1 MPDFRYIARQPT
13 GQQVTGVLT
22 GGSERE
28 VLAALADQTLFP
40 VRVERVRQAASRSWH
55 GHRVRRRHLAVMYGQ
70 LSDLLRSG
78 VPLLRSLEIL
88 ERQSVQPA
96 LAEVLHTVREQVADG
111 KTLADAMGDHP
122 RAFDDLTVSMVR
134 AGQEGGFL
142 EDVLRRVA
150 EFTDHQ
156 EDLKGRVFGA
166 MAYPVFLMV
175 VGFIIVTILIVFF
188 VPRFEPMFERLARR
202 GQLPAVTTSLLA
214 TSSFLQRHGLLIV
227 IGGFLA
233 AWAGRKY
240 LRTDQGRLLADRGK
254 LRLPGAGPIFRT
266 LAIARF
272 CRILGTMLQ
281 NGVPILNSL
290 RIAKDSAGNRVLSE
304 AIGAAAENIS
314 SGQSLAT
321 PLRACGHFPKDVVE
335 MIAVGE
341 ESNNLEEVLLGI
353 AESTERRTTR
363 RLDLLVRL
371 LEPVMLLVMAAI
383 TLFVVSALLLPV
395 FRMSSA
401 LR

>member
-1 MPDFRYIARQPT
+1 MPEFRYTARQLS
-13 GQQVTGVLT
+13 GRQVTGVLT
-22 GGSERE
+22 AGSERD
-28 VLAALADQTLFP
+28 VLATLADQTLFP
-40 VRVERVRQAASRSWH
+40 VRVEPVREAVSRSWL
-55 GHRVRRRHLAVMYGQ
+55 GSRIRRRHLAVMYGQ

-96 LAEVLHTVREQVADG
+96 LGEVLRTVREQVADG
-111 KTLADAMGDHP
+111 KTLADAMAQHP
-122 RAFDDLTVSMVR
+122 RVFDELNVSMVR

-142 EDVLRRVA
+142 EDVLRRIA
-150 EFTDHQ
+150 QFADHQ
-156 EDLKGRVFGA
+156 EDLKGKVVGA

-175 VGFIIVTILIVFF
+175 IGFIIVTVLIIFF
-188 VPRFEPMFERLARR
+188 VPKFEPMFERLARR

-214 TSSFLQRHGLLIV
+214 TSSFLQKQGLLILA
-227 IGGFLA
+227 GAFLA
-233 AWAGRKY
+233 GWAGRTY
-240 LRTDQGRLLADRGK
+240 LQTDRGRLLIDRGK
-254 LRLPGAGPIFRT
+254 LRLPGAGPIFRS

-290 RIAKDSAGNRVLSE
+290 RIAKDSTGNRVLSQ
-304 AIGAAAENIS
+304 AIGEAAENIS

-321 PLRACGHFPKDVVE
+321 PLRASGHFPKDVVE

-371 LEPVMLLVMAAI
+371 LEPVMLLIMAAM
-383 TLFVVSALLLPV
+383 TLFVVAALLLPV

-401 LR
+401 MR

>member
-1 MPDFRYIARQPT
+1 
-13 GQQVTGVLT
+13 
-22 GGSERE
+22 
-28 VLAALADQTLFP
+28 
-40 VRVERVRQAASRSWH
+40 
-55 GHRVRRRHLAVMYGQ
+55 VRRRNLAVMYGQ

-96 LAEVLHTVREQVADG
+96 LAEVLHAVREQVADG
-111 KTLADAMGDHP
+111 KTLADAMREHP

-150 EFTDHQ
+150 QFADHQ
-156 EDLKGRVFGA
+156 EDLKGRVYGA

-175 VGFIIVTILIVFF
+175 VGFIIVSVLIVFF

-214 TSSFLQRHGLLIV
+214 TSSFLQRQGV
-227 IGGFLA
+227 FVLA
-233 AWAGRKY
+233 AAFLGGWAARSY
-240 LRTDQGRLLADRGK
+240 LRTDRGRMLADRAK
-254 LRLPGAGPIFRT
+254 LRLPGAGPIFRS

-304 AIGAAAENIS
+304 SISEAAENIS
-314 SGQSLAT
+314 SGQSLAA

-371 LEPVMLLVMAAI
+371 LEPVMLLVMAGI

>member
-1 MPDFRYIARQPT
+1 MPDFRYTARQPS
-13 GQQVTGVLT
+13 GQLVSGVLT
-22 GGSERE
+22 AGSERD
-28 VLAALADQTLFP
+28 VLASLADQTLFP
-40 VRVERVRQAASRSWH
+40 VRVEPVREAVAHSWF

-88 ERQSVQPA
+88 ERQSAQPA
-96 LAEVLHTVREQVADG
+96 LAEVLHTVREKVADG
-111 KTLADAMGDHP
+111 KTLADAMREHP
-122 RAFDDLTVSMVR
+122 RVFDELTISMVR

-150 EFTDHQ
+150 QFTDHQ

-166 MAYPVFLMV
+166 MAYPIFLMV
-175 VGFIIVTILIVFF
+175 VGFVIVAILIVFF
-188 VPRFEPMFERLARR
+188 VPRFEPMFERLERR

-214 TSSFLQRHGLLIV
+214 TSAFLQRQGLLILAAA
-227 IGGFLA
+227 FLA
-233 AWAGRKY
+233 GWAGRRY
-240 LRTDQGRLLADRGK
+240 LYSDRGRMLADRGK
-254 LRLPGAGPIFRT
+254 LRLPVAGPIFRN

-304 AIGAAAENIS
+304 AISEAADNIS
-314 SGQSLAT
+314 SGQSLAS

-371 LEPVMLLVMAAI
+371 LEPVMLLVMAGI